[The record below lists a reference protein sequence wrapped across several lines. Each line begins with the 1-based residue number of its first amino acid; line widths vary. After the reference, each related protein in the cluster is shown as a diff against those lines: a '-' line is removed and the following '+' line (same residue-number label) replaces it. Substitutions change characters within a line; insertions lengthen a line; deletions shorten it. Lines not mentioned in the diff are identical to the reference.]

1 MCPSYYETGILY
13 VPGKGIGCRYIIK
26 PKEPAM
32 TQPLSGKI
40 ALVTGSSRGIGAAT
54 AKKLASQGATVA
66 VVYGKSKDEGQ
77 KVVDAITKAGG
88 KAKLYS
94 ANANKPETLPELA
107 KAVLADFGTI
117 DILVNNAG
125 VLGGGL
131 IGEIDYAEYERIR
144 QVNVDAV
151 FALTN
156 AVVPHMK
163 SGARI
168 INISSIL
175 GERSL
180 MPGISVYNATKFAVN
195 GFTRSWA
202 RDLAPKGILVNSV
215 QPGSTATDMNPED
228 GEGSQAQLAGI
239 PLGRFGRP
247 EEIAGAVAFFAG
259 PDATFITGE
268 TLSVDGGAIA

>member
-1 MCPSYYETGILY
+1 
-13 VPGKGIGCRYIIK
+13 
-26 PKEPAM
+26 M

-66 VVYGKSKDEGQ
+66 VVYGKSKDEGA

-94 ANANKPETLPELA
+94 ANANKPETMPELA

-131 IGEIDYAEYERIR
+131 IGETDYAEYERIR

-163 SGARI
+163 TGGRI
-168 INISSIL
+168 INISSVL
-175 GERSL
+175 GERSI

-228 GEGSQAQLAGI
+228 GEGSEAQRAGI

>member
-1 MCPSYYETGILY
+1 MT
-13 VPGKGIGCRYIIK
+13 
-26 PKEPAM
+26 
-32 TQPLSGKI
+32 TQPLSGKV

-54 AKKLASQGATVA
+54 AKKLASHGAAVA
-66 VVYGKSKDEGQ
+66 VVYGKSKDEAA
-77 KVVDAITKAGG
+77 KVVEAITKAGG
-88 KAKLYS
+88 KAKAFGAD
-94 ANANKPETLPELA
+94 ANRPETMPALA
-107 KAVLADFGTI
+107 NAVLAELGAI

-125 VLGGGL
+125 VWSVGL
-131 IGEIDYAEYERIR
+131 IGEVDYAEYERVR

-168 INISSIL
+168 INISSVL

-180 MPGISVYNATKFAVN
+180 MPGISVYNASKFAVN

-215 QPGSTATDMNPED
+215 EPGSTDTDMNPAD
-228 GEGSQAQLAGI
+228 GEGSAAQRAGI
-239 PLGRFGRP
+239 PLGRYGRP

-259 PDATFITGE
+259 PDAGFITGE
-268 TLSVDGGAIA
+268 TLRVDGGAIA

>member
-1 MCPSYYETGILY
+1 
-13 VPGKGIGCRYIIK
+13 
-26 PKEPAM
+26 M

-77 KVVDAITKAGG
+77 KVVDAITQAGG

-125 VLGGGL
+125 VWGVGL
-131 IGEIDYAEYERIR
+131 IGEIDYAEYERTR
-144 QVNVDAV
+144 QVNIDAV

-168 INISSIL
+168 INISSVL

-215 QPGSTATDMNPED
+215 QPGSTDTDMNPAD
-228 GEGSQAQLAGI
+228 GEGSEAQRASI
-239 PLGRFGRP
+239 PLGRYGRP